1 MGLHALPAA
10 TDPRVGRREGAAV
23 NAQEQQEP
31 LPVGDAEA
39 AASQVGPPG
48 PRWKRVVKRVA
59 LGFAATVAVLAVVAA
74 LLYSFG
80 GMERPAPEYRT
91 AYDQLVA
98 QGQATPVE
106 VRFVIPI
113 PGCRCHSSDPVAQVE
128 HSTYRIKDCT
138 RCH

>member
-1 MGLHALPAA
+1 MSG
-10 TDPRVGRREGAAV
+10 
-23 NAQEQQEP
+23 QEQMAP
-31 LPVGDAEA
+31 LDAAEQDG
-39 AASQVGPPG
+39 SQVDPPG
-48 PRWKRVVKRVA
+48 PRWKRPAKRIA

-80 GMERPAPEYRT
+80 GMERPTPEYRT

-98 QGQATPVE
+98 QGQATPAE
-106 VRFVIPI
+106 GRFVVPI
-113 PGCRCHSSDPVAQVE
+113 PGCRCHSSDPVAQVQ

>member
-10 TDPRVGRREGAAV
+10 TDSWVVLHEDAV
-23 NAQEQQEP
+23 MNAQEP
-31 LPVGDAEA
+31 MPPVGDAEQDG
-39 AASQVGPPG
+39 SQGGPPG
-48 PRWKRVVKRVA
+48 PRWKCAVKRIV
-59 LGFAATVAVLAVVAA
+59 LGFAATVAVLALVAA

-80 GMERPAPEYRT
+80 GMERPALEYRT

-98 QGQATPVE
+98 QGQATRVGG
-106 VRFVIPI
+106 RFAVPI

>member
-10 TDPRVGRREGAAV
+10 TDSWVVPHEDAAM
-23 NAQEQQEP
+23 NAQDPMAPLDAAEQD
-31 LPVGDAEA
+31 G
-39 AASQVGPPG
+39 SQVGPPG
-48 PRWKRVVKRVA
+48 PRRKRVVKRIV
-59 LGFAATVAVLAVVAA
+59 LGFAATVAALALVAA

-80 GMERPAPEYRT
+80 GMERPALEYRT

-98 QGQATPVE
+98 QGQATPAE
-106 VRFVIPI
+106 GKFVIPI

>member
-1 MGLHALPAA
+1 M
-10 TDPRVGRREGAAV
+10 
-23 NAQEQQEP
+23 NAWEQQEP

-39 AASQVGPPG
+39 AALQVGPPG
-48 PRWKRVVKRVA
+48 PRWKRVVKRIA
-59 LGFAATVAVLAVVAA
+59 LGFAATVAVLAVVAV

-80 GMERPAPEYRT
+80 GMERPAPKYRT

-106 VRFVIPI
+106 GRFVIPI
-113 PGCRCHSSDPVAQVE
+113 PGCRCHSSDPVAQVG